1 MLVLYIVWKWCIQ
14 NETTYK
20 LETKIILLWYGM
32 KYDTAGKY
40 KSTYKFEKKSS
51 TFDWYFVN
59 CPEMYTIVEK
69 TFATKLIQGRSCMK
83 QRDTGITVKDN
94 KEAEVPVHLNSTS
107 IRYISYLIFTCLLIL
122 SNAWKLKSI
131 KSIELL
137 TFMKEGK
144 EISCFCSK
152 WIVSKLWELSAILFL
167 EEDNRYQ

>member
-1 MLVLYIVWKWCIQ
+1 MKQCRPINLRQKLCFDMAWNMIQLVSIRAY
-14 NETTYK
+14 TYK
-20 LETKIILLWYGM
+20 
-32 KYDTAGKY
+32 
-40 KSTYKFEKKSS
+40 SEKKSS

-94 KEAEVPVHLNSTS
+94 REAEVPVHLNSTS

-137 TFMKEGK
+137 TFIKEGK